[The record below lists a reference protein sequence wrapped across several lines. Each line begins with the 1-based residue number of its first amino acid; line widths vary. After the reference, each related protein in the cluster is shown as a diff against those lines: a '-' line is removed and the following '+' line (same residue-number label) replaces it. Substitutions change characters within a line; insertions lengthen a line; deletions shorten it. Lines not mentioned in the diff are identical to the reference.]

1 MTCYLPDFWEE
12 IVSRVKAASQVIILL
27 DYDGTLSPIASRPEL
42 ALLPPRTKQVLGE
55 LVHHDNFELGII
67 SGRSLADIKALI
79 GLEGL
84 AYAGN
89 HGLEVE
95 YCKEGFIHPVAAK
108 ASPLL
113 KELYYLLTQK
123 LAGVN
128 GIILEDKEL
137 SLSVHYRL
145 VAKSEVEKVKALFK
159 KVIETSGNEGKVRV
173 TEGKKVIEVRPP
185 VDWDKGRAIEWL
197 LSRYHAENPLV
208 IFAGDDV
215 TDEDGFK
222 SVNQISG
229 ISIRVGE
236 ANAATCADY
245 YVRSPEELCLW
256 LEKLAELGRA
266 P

>member
-1 MTCYLPDFWEE
+1 MTCYLPDSWEE
-12 IVSRVKAASQVIILL
+12 IASRVKAASQVIILL
-27 DYDGTLSPIASRPEL
+27 DYDGTLSPIALCPEL
-42 ALLPPRTKQVLGE
+42 ALLPPGTREVLGE
-55 LVHHDNFELGII
+55 LAHHDNFEVGII

-89 HGLEVE
+89 HGLEAE
-95 YCKEGFIHPVAAK
+95 YCKESFVHPVAAK
-108 ASPLL
+108 ALPLL
-113 KELYYLLTQK
+113 KKLYHQLVEK
-123 LAGVN
+123 LAGIDGV
-128 GIILEDKEL
+128 ILEDKEF

-159 KVIETSGNEGKVRV
+159 EVIETSENEGKVRV

-185 VDWDKGRAIEWL
+185 VDWDKGKAIEWL
-197 LSRYHAENPLV
+197 LSHYQAENPLV

-215 TDEDGFK
+215 SDEDGFK
-222 SVNQISG
+222 FVNQING

-236 ANAATCADY
+236 VSAVTHADY

-256 LEKLAELGRA
+256 LEKLAEPGSAL
-266 P
+266 

>member
-1 MTCYLPDFWEE
+1 MTCYLPDSWEE
-12 IVSRVKAASQVIILL
+12 IASRVKAASQVIILL
-27 DYDGTLSPIASRPEL
+27 DYDGTLSRIASRPEL
-42 ALLPPRTKQVLGE
+42 ALLPPGTREVLGE
-55 LVHHDNFELGII
+55 LGHHDNFVVGII

-79 GLEGL
+79 GLKGL

-89 HGLEVE
+89 HGLEIE
-95 YCKEGFIHPVAAK
+95 CHKEGFVHPIATK
-108 ASPLL
+108 ASSLL
-113 KELYYLLTQK
+113 KELYYLLAQK
-123 LAGVN
+123 LAGIDGV
-128 GIILEDKEL
+128 ILEDKEF

-159 KVIETSGNEGKVRV
+159 EVIETSENEGKVRI

-185 VDWDKGRAIEWL
+185 VDWNKGKAIEWL
-197 LSRYHAENPLV
+197 LSHYQAENPLV

-222 SVNQISG
+222 FVNQING

-236 ANAATCADY
+236 ANAATYADY

-256 LEKLAELGRA
+256 LEKLAEPRSA